1 MKAFKFNLES
11 LYKLRQNIEKKRQAE
26 LAVISAKYNK
36 EREAKDNCILK
47 IKDSMIKIDSIEDSK
62 EMLDMSLY
70 IGDYIMALKS
80 QMNIHEKNMDNIGV
94 ELRKRQLV
102 LQEASKDRRAV
113 ELLKEKKLEEY
124 RKQLH
129 KDEQSKL
136 DEWKEDYIAVNMH
149 AFESNI

>member
-113 ELLKEKKLEEY
+113 ELLKEKKFEEY

>member
-113 ELLKEKKLEEY
+113 ELLKEKKIEEY